1 MADNPRSVELTRLSK
16 ARLRVSNVRGGSM
29 VVGEGNDEEFS
40 PVELLL
46 TAIAACTA
54 MDVDYITAKRAEA
67 TRMGLRVEG
76 DKIRDEHGNRL
87 TGIEVVLDAEFPE
100 GEAGDRARESL
111 PRAVERS
118 NRFLCT
124 VSRTVEVGS
133 PVTVRI
139 AEP

>member
-1 MADNPRSVELTRLSK
+1 
-16 ARLRVSNVRGGSM
+16 M

-67 TRMGLRVEG
+67 TRMELRVQG
-76 DKIRDEHGNRL
+76 DKIRDEQGNRL
-87 TGIEVVLDAEFPE
+87 TDIEVTFDVEFPE
-100 GEAGDRARESL
+100 GEAGDQARESL

-118 NRFLCT
+118 NQFLCT

-133 PVTVRI
+133 AVTVVV
-139 AEP
+139 AGQ

>member
-1 MADNPRSVELTRLSK
+1 MADNPRSVELVRLSK
-16 ARLRVSNVRGGSM
+16 ARLRATNVRGGSM

-67 TRMGLRVEG
+67 TRMDLRVEG
-76 DKIRDEHGNRL
+76 EKIRDEHGNRL
-87 TGIEVVLDAEFPE
+87 TGIEVTIGVDFPE
-100 GEAGDRARESL
+100 GEAGDQARASL

-118 NRFLCT
+118 NQFLCT

-133 PVTVRI
+133 PVTVRVR
-139 AEP
+139 